1 MGETSRANIVAG
13 GPRDGGLVTPGA
25 QGLLPGVTRSWLL
38 DRERVETRI
47 VRLDELLAARAA
59 FLTTAGRGIV
69 RVAAVGDV
77 ELGDDPR
84 IAELQAAWR
93 AL

>member
-1 MGETSRANIVAG
+1 MTRRWVLEQLRASRPA
-13 GPRDGGLVTPGA
+13 
-25 QGLLPGVTRSWLL
+25 
-38 DRERVETRI
+38 I

-84 IAELQAAWR
+84 IAELQGAWR

>member
-1 MGETSRANIVAG
+1 MAHH
-13 GPRDGGLVTPGA
+13 
-25 QGLLPGVTRSWLL
+25 
-38 DRERVETRI
+38 
-47 VRLDELLAARAA
+47 LDELLGARAA
-59 FLTTAGRGIV
+59 LLTTAGRGVV

-84 IAELQAAWR
+84 IAELQQAWR